1 MVRTILNYGMMYG
14 IVFLFKWFSQGPRT
28 IYYAKGNWLGFGDFC
43 ETDMWES
50 QICVWESQ
58 TLVFIGMW
66 FIEHKIRNI
75 KVLFVSFIFTQQK
88 LYGNHG
94 KWWFLLPKIRVFLVA
109 DSTNMGISFGNGSE
123 WEEVMFSRDFNGIF
137 KNI

>member
-1 MVRTILNYGMMYG
+1 MMYG
-14 IVFLFKWFSQGPRT
+14 IVFLFKWFSQEQYIMLRE
-28 IYYAKGNWLGFGDFC
+28 IDWVFGDFFK
-43 ETDMWES
+43 TDMWES

-88 LYGNHG
+88 L
-94 KWWFLLPKIRVFLVA
+94 
-109 DSTNMGISFGNGSE
+109 
-123 WEEVMFSRDFNGIF
+123 
-137 KNI
+137 